1 MLISPKNYSDTYYE
15 IKSYLTKKRSFKHI
29 VLLMKK
35 KNLRLVQVIYIYN
48 DNSTINRINR

>member
-35 KNLRLVQVIYIYN
+35 KTL
-48 DNSTINRINR
+48 D